1 MKRFLALL
9 LALAMVFSLAACTSS
24 NEPAAEP
31 ETETEGEAT
40 GEDPDTGKLVIYT
53 SFTDAQMPLITD
65 FEAQTGIKVEVITDG
80 ASALLKRVEA
90 EKDAPYADII
100 IGGSKTIYG
109 DYLDLFEEY
118 VTPNDEFLAE
128 NHHVEYNKLTP
139 YSADSI
145 LIMWNTNLIG
155 DIEIKGFA
163 DLLKPELKGKIA
175 MADPAAASSAASALC
190 LMAWVMGD
198 HQSYFSDA
206 SIEYL
211 TEFAKN
217 LDGKLAAGSSAC
229 HKSCADGEYTCAVTF
244 NSAVYNYINEG
255 APVSFCY
262 PEEGVSPFSDVGA
275 IIKGAANMKSAKMFM
290 DYITS
295 KEVQSRMGAEMFSN
309 PVRVDAELPDYMVA
323 PDAIYESDE
332 DAVLRAENMA
342 ELKEKW
348 NDIWASVN

>member
-9 LALAMVFSLAACTSS
+9 LALAMVFSLAACSSS

-31 ETETEGEAT
+31 ETSGEEAT

-118 VTPNDEFLAE
+118 VTPNDEFLAP
-128 NHHVEYNKLTP
+128 NHHVEHNKLTP

-155 DIEIKGFA
+155 DITIDGFA

-262 PEEGVSPFSDVGA
+262 PKEGVSPFSDVGA

-323 PDAIYESDE
+323 PDAIFESDE
-332 DAVLRAENMA
+332 DPDLRAENIA